1 MEAMIGQIF
10 KEFPFWLATVTV
22 IFLGILLIIWLLL
35 PLWVLFIQWNTGK
48 MKDESEAPRP
58 KGLGFPV
65 RCFLYIVPL
74 PPPSRA
80 GLAGHGQVGWMP
92 RLPAAGAGRKADSVI
107 ISYLHFPEAPPCGR
121 GASLSGRR
129 LAGLIEKKD
138 RHEKKQESS
147 ELKP

>member
-48 MKDESEAPRP
+48 MKDE
-58 KGLGFPV
+58 
-65 RCFLYIVPL
+65 I
-74 PPPSRA
+74 
-80 GLAGHGQVGWMP
+80 
-92 RLPAAGAGRKADSVI
+92 
-107 ISYLHFPEAPPCGR
+107 
-121 GASLSGRR
+121 RR
-129 LAGLIEKKD
+129 LADLIEKKD
-138 RHEKKQESS
+138 KHEKKQENS

>member
-48 MKDESEAPRP
+48 MKDE
-58 KGLGFPV
+58 
-65 RCFLYIVPL
+65 I
-74 PPPSRA
+74 
-80 GLAGHGQVGWMP
+80 
-92 RLPAAGAGRKADSVI
+92 
-107 ISYLHFPEAPPCGR
+107 
-121 GASLSGRR
+121 RR
-129 LAGLIEKKD
+129 LADLIEKKD

-147 ELKP
+147 ELKA

>member
-1 MEAMIGQIF
+1 MIGQIF

-48 MKDESEAPRP
+48 MKDE
-58 KGLGFPV
+58 
-65 RCFLYIVPL
+65 I
-74 PPPSRA
+74 
-80 GLAGHGQVGWMP
+80 
-92 RLPAAGAGRKADSVI
+92 
-107 ISYLHFPEAPPCGR
+107 
-121 GASLSGRR
+121 RR
-129 LAGLIEKKD
+129 LADLIEKKD

>member
-22 IFLGILLIIWLLL
+22 VFLGILLIIWLLL

-48 MKDESEAPRP
+48 MKDE
-58 KGLGFPV
+58 
-65 RCFLYIVPL
+65 I
-74 PPPSRA
+74 
-80 GLAGHGQVGWMP
+80 
-92 RLPAAGAGRKADSVI
+92 
-107 ISYLHFPEAPPCGR
+107 
-121 GASLSGRR
+121 RR
-129 LAGLIEKKD
+129 LADLIEKKD